1 MVVENNEGSLI
12 LEKIHYINQ
21 LKAIKSEALKIGI
34 DWPTQ
39 NPSEAT
45 REELR
50 DFLKEVT
57 EAITESKND

>member
-1 MVVENNEGSLI
+1 MVVETDEGNLI

-34 DWPTQ
+34 DWPNQ

-57 EAITESKND
+57 EAIKENKNV

>member
-1 MVVENNEGSLI
+1 

>member
-57 EAITESKND
+57 GAITESKND

>member
-1 MVVENNEGSLI
+1 MVVETDEGSLI